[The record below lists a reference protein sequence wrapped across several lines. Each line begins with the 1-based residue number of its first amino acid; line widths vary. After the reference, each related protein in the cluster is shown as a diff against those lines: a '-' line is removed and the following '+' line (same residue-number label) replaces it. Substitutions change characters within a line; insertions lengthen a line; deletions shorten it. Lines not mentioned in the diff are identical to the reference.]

1 MPAKDI
7 HHEAVKQAL
16 INDGWSVT
24 NDPLHL
30 RYGGF
35 DFYIDFG
42 AESLL
47 GATKGSQKIAVE
59 IKTFLGASSLRE
71 LHIAVGQVLNYE
83 IVLQESDP
91 QRELYLAVP
100 EYAYNSVFSTRFG
113 ELILEKHR
121 IKLIIFDEQQEK
133 IIKWLV

>member
-7 HHEAVKQAL
+7 HHDAVKQAL
-16 INDGWSVT
+16 INDGWAVT

-47 GATKGSQKIAVE
+47 GAVKDNQKIAVE
-59 IKTFLGASSLRE
+59 IKTFIGASSLRE
-71 LHIAVGQVLNYE
+71 LHIAVGQVLNYK

-100 EYAYNSVFSTRFG
+100 EYAYNSLFSTQFG
-113 ELILEKHR
+113 ELVLEKHR
-121 IKLIIFDEQQEK
+121 IKLIVFDEQQEK
-133 IIKWLV
+133 IIKWLD